1 MKKFL
6 LFFVAVVLLTTS
18 FATTGTRNVPAKKA
32 TEIYLVIGKNGEQ
45 ISLMNLTQ
53 ISVKDYQTVSGRHLT
68 VFEKA
73 AFKLS
78 QRKLA
83 KCINTD
89 GSINNKKLLKLMD
102 DGDHSTGFHLGG
114 FALGFLLGLIGVLL
128 AYVVN
133 DNENKPNRVKWA
145 WIGFGIFVVL
155 YIALLIAVL

>member
-6 LFFVAVVLLTTS
+6 LIIFAFSLLHTC
-18 FATTGTRNVPAKKA
+18 FAAKITNVPSKKA
-32 TEIYLVIGKNGEQ
+32 TDIYLTIGKNGER
-45 ISLMNLTQ
+45 ISLMDLTR
-53 ISVKDYQTVSGRHLT
+53 ISVKDYQTISGRHMKL
-68 VFEKA
+68 FEKA

-83 KCINTD
+83 KCINVD
-89 GSINNKKLLKLMD
+89 GSINNKKLKKLMD

-114 FALGFLLGLIGVLL
+114 FALGFFLGLIGVLL

-133 DNENKPNRVKWA
+133 DNENKRNRVKWA

-155 YIALLIAVL
+155 YIILLISIL